1 MSEEK
6 FVPARHWFTEEAAV
20 RLEAIANS
28 RDGLD
33 ISIKRLRGVWT
44 VVDRNRCDTG
54 MVVAITVR
62 DTDLEAALAAVQSVR
77 T

>member
-33 ISIKRLRGVWT
+33 ISIKRVRGVWT
-44 VVDRNRCDTG
+44 VVA
-54 MVVAITVR
+54 VTVR

-77 T
+77 A